1 MSISTHLLKNIT
13 GADDAAEI
21 HPVSCLVKGD
31 KGRNHSNITL
41 GLGQVTFGQFISN
54 YKAWPS
60 KGNREPL
67 PTAVLSTLST
77 VT

>member
-1 MSISTHLLKNIT
+1 MKPKFIQFLASSKATKEKIFLF
-13 GADDAAEI
+13 
-21 HPVSCLVKGD
+21 
-31 KGRNHSNITL
+31 NITL

-54 YKAWPS
+54 YKVWHS

-67 PTAVLSTLST
+67 PTAILSTLST